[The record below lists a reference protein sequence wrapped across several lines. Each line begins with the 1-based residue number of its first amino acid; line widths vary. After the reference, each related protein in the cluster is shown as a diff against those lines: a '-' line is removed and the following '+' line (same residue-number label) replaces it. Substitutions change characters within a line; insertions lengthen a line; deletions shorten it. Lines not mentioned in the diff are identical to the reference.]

1 VLDVASPEE
10 VAAVAERLGGP
21 VLVARQVE
29 PGDEVLCGMT
39 RDREFGPILAVGR
52 GGIAVEELDRVA
64 LSSAPLD
71 NAGATV
77 LVAEAGIVDRHG
89 VVAETLVALGDL
101 GLAHPHIES
110 VEVNPLI
117 VGSDNTVAVD
127 AVVVL
132 TD

>member
-1 VLDVASPEE
+1 MLDVASPEE
-10 VAAVAERLGGP
+10 AAAVAGRLGGP
-21 VLVARQVE
+21 VLVARQIE

-64 LSSAPLD
+64 VSSAPLD
-71 NAGATV
+71 RAAAAV
-77 LVAEAGIVDRHG
+77 LVAEAGIEDRHG
-89 VVAETLVALGDL
+89 VVAATLVALGDL
-101 GLAHPHIES
+101 GLACPVIES

-127 AVVVL
+127 ALVVL
-132 TD
+132 AD

>member
-1 VLDVASPEE
+1 
-10 VAAVAERLGGP
+10 VAERLGGP
-21 VLVARQVE
+21 VLVARQIA

-71 NAGATV
+71 SPGAAA
-77 LVAEAGIVDRHG
+77 LVAEAGIEDRHG
-89 VVAETLVALGDL
+89 VVAATLVALGDL
-101 GLAHPHIES
+101 GLAHPDIES
-110 VEVNPLI
+110 VEINPLI
-117 VGSDNTVAVD
+117 VGSDDTVAVD
-127 AVVVL
+127 ALVVL